1 MITRKDVA
9 DLACVSKTT
18 VTRVLSGNGYVS
30 EESRKRVQRAVEQL
44 NYIPNNIAKNL
55 NRSLSNIIAVLVED
69 LTNQYYMQIINAM
82 NQEAMKHGLMVS
94 VFSITKNNINTV
106 IESLISNRVCG
117 IVNLALCV
125 CDEKYIRILKDLD
138 VFLINLEGGNSL
150 ILNYEPGIREV
161 FARLKEKGK
170 SRIAFFAGVD
180 REFAE
185 VDSRCEIYRRC
196 VKEFGFVE
204 DEDYIVFGEYPEV
217 DAFSVGRQS
226 VRAFYRNNKEVDAIL
241 CLNDVVAVG
250 VMRELWG
257 MGISIPEQVSVIG
270 CDNIITSAYT
280 TPPLASLDI
289 DKERQGKV
297 FVESTVNRVKQK
309 KYVFNARLIKRE
321 SLI

>member
-18 VTRVLSGNGYVS
+18 VTRVLSGKGYVS
-30 EESRKRVQRAVEQL
+30 EESRKRVQDAVAQL

-55 NRSLSNIIAVLVED
+55 NRTLSNIIAVLVED
-69 LTNQYYMQIINAM
+69 LTNQYYMQIIDSM

-94 VFSITKNNINTV
+94 VFSINRNNINSV

-117 IVNLALCV
+117 IVNLALYT
-125 CDEKYIRILKDLD
+125 CDYKYIKLLKDLD

-150 ILNYEPGIREV
+150 VLNYEPGIVEV
-161 FARLKEKGK
+161 FKRLKETGK
-170 SRIAFFAGVD
+170 TRVAFFAGVN
-180 REFAE
+180 REMAE
-185 VDSRCEIYRRC
+185 ADSRYMIYRKC
-196 VKEFGFVE
+196 VKEFGFID
-204 DEDYIVFGEYPEV
+204 DEDFVVFGDYPEE
-217 DAFSVGRQS
+217 DAFSVGRRS
-226 VRAFYRNNKEVDAIL
+226 VRAFYEKKDKVDAIL

-257 MGISIPEQVSVIG
+257 MGIKIPEQVSVIG
-270 CDNIITSAYT
+270 CDNIITSAYM

-289 DKERQGKV
+289 DKETQGKV
-297 FVESTVNRVKQK
+297 FVENTINRAKQK
-309 KYVFNARLIKRE
+309 KYVFNAQLIKRE